1 MQQCLTHNNT
11 RMYLLRLITVS
22 RFVFDFFKVQKQYNN
37 QFIDA
42 YLQPFHQQYGRTIKA
57 SALEKIKKYY
67 CLGIPV
73 TCASYKKIY
82 GKALSEKER
91 ELATLT
97 GIITPL
103 IDDFTD
109 EKTLSDENIEA
120 LTSAPEDYTPVTVEE
135 EIVKSILC
143 TLLKKVPS
151 RDGFLYALN
160 RTIKAQH
167 LSVKQMDKNVTEEE
181 LLHITLEK
189 GAWSHIFFHYL
200 IDEIPSEKTIA
211 AMDTMGGMLQ
221 MSNDIFD
228 VYKDYKDGIS
238 TIPNTCS
245 DYEAFEKYYTAEC
258 RKFCAM
264 ARELPYKKEDLEF
277 FITFIAFVMAR
288 GIVAL
293 RMLKRLQES
302 LGGGTLPLHKL
313 ERKQLICDMEKPL
326 NALKT
331 AWYTLGI
338 IR

>member
-1 MQQCLTHNNT
+1 
-11 RMYLLRLITVS
+11 MYLLRLVTVS
-22 RFVFDFFKVQKQYNN
+22 RFVFSFFKVQKQFNSR
-37 QFIDA
+37 FIDA
-42 YLQPFHQQYGRTIKA
+42 YLTPFQQQYGRTIQPG
-57 SALEKIKKYY
+57 ALEKIKKYY

-82 GKALSEKER
+82 GKSLSEKER

-109 EKTLSDENIEA
+109 EQTLGDEKIEA
-120 LTSAPEDYTPVTVEE
+120 LTSDPESYQPFTVEE
-135 EIVKSILC
+135 EIVRTILC
-143 TLLKKVPS
+143 RLLKEVPS
-151 RDGFLYALN
+151 PKGFLNALN
-160 RTIKAQH
+160 HTIQAQH
-167 LSVKQMDKNVTEEE
+167 LSRKQMDKYVTQGE

-200 IDEIPSEKTIA
+200 LDEIPGEETIA

-228 VYKDYKDGIS
+228 VYKDFKDGIS
-238 TIPNTCS
+238 TIPNTCA
-245 DYEAFEKYYTAEC
+245 DYATFEKYYLSQC
-258 RKFCAM
+258 RKFCSMTRA
-264 ARELPYKKEDLEF
+264 LPYKKADLEF

-293 RMLKRLQES
+293 KM
-302 LGGGTLPLHKL
+302 LGGLQRTVGGGVLPIDKL
-313 ERKQLICDMEKPL
+313 ERKQLICDMEKPV
-326 NALKT
+326 NALRT
-331 AWYTLGI
+331 AWHTYRV